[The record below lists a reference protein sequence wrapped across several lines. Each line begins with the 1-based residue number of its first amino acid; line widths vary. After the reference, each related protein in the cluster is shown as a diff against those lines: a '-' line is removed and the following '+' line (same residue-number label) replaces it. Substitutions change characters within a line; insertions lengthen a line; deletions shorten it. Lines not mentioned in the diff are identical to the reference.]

1 MGIDSELT
9 SLDDGGA
16 DVFRDESILSDGKPM
31 RFDDVEAEGRPN
43 SSNPEPGRD
52 C

>member
-31 RFDDVEAEGRPN
+31 RFDDVEVDGRN